1 MKKTIEQLIAEGKR
15 KRAARLL
22 RSGVT
27 PIWPGIDVLNGWLK
41 HPDLLTTVSITSCV
55 VGEDNAPKRSEPI
68 PIRNA
73 AFGLLQPDGTIT
85 NITHVNRFMH
95 KFFEEPPIS
104 SIAQRHKEITGNTP
118 TVIRITN
125 NDLRAAAR
133 WMRDEEHLDDDDTD
147 AD

>member
-27 PIWPGIDVLNGWLK
+27 PIWPGIEVLNGWAK
-41 HPDLLTTVSITSCV
+41 HPDLLTTV
-55 VGEDNAPKRSEPI
+55 GI
-68 PIRNA
+68 PT
-73 AFGLLQPDGTIT
+73 LTQ
-85 NITHVNRFMH
+85 NITLGMLSKV
-95 KFFEEPPIS
+95 FEEPPIS
-104 SIAQRHKEITGNTP
+104 SIAQRHKEITGNAP

>member
-41 HPDLLTTVSITSCV
+41 HPDLLTTAGITSRV
-55 VGEDNAPKRSEPI
+55 VVD
-68 PIRNA
+68 
-73 AFGLLQPDGTIT
+73 D
-85 NITHVNRFMH
+85 NITPINRFMH